1 MEDDFDNVDNIAN
14 IETYADFLDKF
25 VTDEDRMYLKM
36 KSLLEM

>member
-14 IETYADFLDKF
+14 IATYADFLDKF

-36 KSLLEM
+36 KSLLDM